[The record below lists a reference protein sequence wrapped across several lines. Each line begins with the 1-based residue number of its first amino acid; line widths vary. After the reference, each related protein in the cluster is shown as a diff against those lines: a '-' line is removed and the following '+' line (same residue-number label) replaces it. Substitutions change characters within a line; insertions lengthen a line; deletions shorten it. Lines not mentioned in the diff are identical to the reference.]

1 MIQIQQYIKRI
12 IQHNQVGT
20 IPGMQG
26 EFNTSKSINVIYHSN
41 KRKGINYIILSIEV
55 EKDVS
60 KFNISTLKK
69 TLIKVNI
76 RVTYLNKI
84 KNIYDK

>member
-1 MIQIQQYIKRI
+1 
-12 IQHNQVGT
+12 
-20 IPGMQG
+20 MQG

-41 KRKGINYIILSIEV
+41 KRKGINYIISIEV

-60 KFNISTLKK
+60 KFNISTLKKK